1 MVILLSKDEIQDE
14 EYKDKL
20 KVGFFIKLA
29 FKNILNH
36 KRNMGIIIF
45 GFTISITMLL
55 SVYYWSGTSEN
66 LALNDFL
73 DTQDYQSY
81 VLSSNNPDDIDEIME
96 NLDENALVELYNLAY
111 STQALFNT
119 DGKDPSY
126 ICLPEDEQENQTNP
140 VSVTNSLLVEQETLD
155 RISFLFDVEGDFIVD
170 ENNIVISL
178 KQAQELGEIYGR
190 EIQVG
195 DTFNLSIAKYYPN
208 PAYGLD
214 TIEDFFP
221 ITYQDFT
228 ISGIFTI
235 QDGVSII
242 QSAFDLEWLSD
253 SILFP
258 LAEVT
263 DADLDEMVTRDIPYI
278 FLVKFDKT
286 LLTDGG
292 LDQVVDKMT
301 FFSENLKVDFPAVYI
316 YILSSPITSLQNAY
330 SRASIT
336 IVFMLPVII
345 VGLILTIFM
354 VNMEVESRRGQ
365 VDLFRDRGAD
375 VGQILFLFIVE
386 FLIVSVIGIALGVL
400 LAYFVA
406 AIIPS
411 FSAGGFSGAI
421 FVKFLAN
428 MQMPFGF
435 TLLTSIGF
443 LVILVG
449 YASFKIWWEVALK
462 SRDSVDGD
470 ESRKKFQKSIFMS
483 INIGLVVIVIIA
495 LIFSLIE
502 TIRNVTASNSFN
514 FTSTLSAGYTFILF
528 CILMIFG
535 AQFISHIMNNKV
547 LTKLKGL
554 YRRLIFND
562 AFFLVNNFKRK
573 DKKLSTMTFA
583 LVIVSSVIMFSVIS
597 AESVHQ
603 NQVIELE
610 FKNGADLRI
619 ITYPIDSDFKN
630 NISQF
635 EGVNEVIPIF
645 KTKGAI
651 AYEDYTI
658 YGVDPIIFSRIG
670 NWDKSCFLEGQSFEV
685 LQALD
690 EAEDG
695 VIIGSG
701 LATRL
706 NLTTGDQL
714 PVANLPGGTYF
725 RLFEIKGVINSA
737 PGLGL
742 ADGSNIEM
750 LQPNEGF
757 ILINEEF
764 VKEELSITLNKL
776 FLASTLPD
784 YDIKDIAE
792 EIESTNSGISVNP
805 DSVNEEFV
813 GSFVESYIPNIL
825 SFFTIEWIITAIIG
839 IVLLVMFTDFTIS
852 QRTHELAIAMS
863 MGASGRKTTK
873 LVLLEVLIITL
884 SSSLAGIVLGIAF
897 TYSTFFL
904 ITPLLTSHNLIPFTI
919 IIPVLQTILFPVIM
933 TLVAIVGII
942 PTVIK
947 YSRQDIIHALR
958 A

>member
-1 MVILLSKDEIQDE
+1 LSKDEKQDE
-14 EYKDKL
+14 DFKDTIKA
-20 KVGFFIKLA
+20 GFFIKLA

-81 VLSSNNPDDIDEIME
+81 VFSNDNPDDIDEIMT
-96 NLDENALVELYNLAY
+96 NLDENELVELYNLAY

-126 ICLPEDEQENQTNP
+126 ICLPEDEQDNQTNP

-155 RISFLFDVEGDFIVD
+155 RISFLFDIEGEFIVD

-178 KQAQELGEIYGR
+178 KQAKELEEIYGH

-195 DTFNLSIAKYYPN
+195 DTFNVSIAKYHPN

-221 ITYQDFT
+221 IFYQDFT

-235 QDGVSII
+235 QDGISII
-242 QSAFDLEWLSD
+242 QSALDLDWLSD

-258 LAEVT
+258 LTEVS
-263 DADLDEMVTRDIPYI
+263 DEDLDEMVTRDIPFI
-278 FLVKFDKT
+278 FFVKFDKE
-286 LLTDGG
+286 LLSGDG
-292 LDQVVDKMT
+292 LDNVVEKMT
-301 FFSENLKVDFPAVYI
+301 LFSENLKADFPAVYI
-316 YILSSPITSLQNAY
+316 YILANPITSLQNAY

-336 IVFMLPVII
+336 IVFMLPVIV

-375 VGQILFLFIVE
+375 AGQLLFLFIVE
-386 FLIVSVIGIALGVL
+386 FLIVSIVGILLGVL

-411 FSAGGFSGAI
+411 FSAAGFSGAI
-421 FVKFLAN
+421 FVKFLGN
-428 MQMPFGF
+428 MNMAPGF
-435 TLLTSIGF
+435 TILTSFGF
-443 LVILVG
+443 LVLLVG

-462 SRDSVDGD
+462 SKDSIDGE
-470 ESRKKFQKSIFMS
+470 ESRKKFQKNIFMG
-483 INIGLVVIVIIA
+483 INLGLIVIVIIA
-495 LIFSLIE
+495 LIFSLID
-502 TIRNVTASNSFN
+502 TVKNVTASNSFS
-514 FTSTLSAGYTFILF
+514 FASTLSAGYTFILF
-528 CILMIFG
+528 CILLIFS
-535 AQFISHIMNNKV
+535 AQFISYLVTNKV
-547 LTKLKGL
+547 LTKLKGF

-597 AESVHQ
+597 AESVKQ
-603 NQVIELE
+603 NQAIEME

-619 ITYPIDSDFKN
+619 ITYPVDSDFKN
-630 NISQF
+630 NITQF

-651 AYEDYTI
+651 AYEDYTL
-658 YGVDPIIFSRIG
+658 YGIDPIIFSRVG
-670 NWDKSCFLEGQSFEV
+670 MWDRSCFLEGQSFEV

-690 EAEDG
+690 DTEDG
-695 VIIGSG
+695 AIIGSG
-701 LATRL
+701 LSSRL
-706 NLTTGDQL
+706 NLTVGDQL
-714 PVANLPGGTYF
+714 PIANLPGGTYF
-725 RLFEIKGVINSA
+725 RLFEITGVINSA

-742 ADGSNIEM
+742 ADGQNIEM

-764 VKEELSITLNKL
+764 VKEELSITQNQL

-784 YDIKDIAE
+784 YNIDEIAE
-792 EIESTNSGISVNP
+792 EIESAFSGISVNP
-805 DSVNEEFV
+805 DSVNEKFV

-825 SFFTIEWIITAIIG
+825 SFFNIEWIITAVIG
-839 IVLLVMFTDFTIS
+839 IVLLVMFTDFTIN
-852 QRTHELAIAMS
+852 QRTHEVAISLS
-863 MGASGRKTTK
+863 MGASRRKTTK
-873 LVLLEVLIITL
+873 LILLEVLIITL
-884 SSSLAGIVLGIAF
+884 SASLAGILLGIAF

-904 ITPLLTSHNLIPFTI
+904 ITPLLTSHNIIPFSITI
-919 IIPVLQTILFPVIM
+919 PILQTVLFPVVM
-933 TLVAIVGII
+933 TCVAILGIL

-947 YSRQDIIHALR
+947 YSKQDIIHALR